1 MWAPRHRS
9 QYPMYAYQCT
19 VFVLSTFESFLFL
32 YPQRLDK
39 IPDAHLALKEIKKEE
54 KNVVR
59 GRGRKEENR
68 CRHLDENV

>member
-1 MWAPRHRS
+1 
-9 QYPMYAYQCT
+9 MYAYPCIG
-19 VFVLSTFESFLFL
+19 FVLSIFESFLFL

-39 IPDAHLALKEIKKEE
+39 IPDAHLALKEIKTEE
-54 KNVVR
+54 KEVVR